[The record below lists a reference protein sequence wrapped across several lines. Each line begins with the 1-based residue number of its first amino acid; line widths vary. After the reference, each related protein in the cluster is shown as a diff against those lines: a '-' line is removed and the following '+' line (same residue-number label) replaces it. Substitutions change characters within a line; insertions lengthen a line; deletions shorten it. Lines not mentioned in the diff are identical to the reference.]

1 MLPLPLFQP
10 VISGRW
16 AIALRALA
24 APALVGLD
32 ANMNGLR
39 FPSLPQQLDFLINKP
54 GTMLNRVENRFKLE
68 LNSWS
73 PLLGGVC
80 FRKIQTKPN
89 RGRSATRLSFQSSSL
104 TFSTHSDQARGTVKL
119 SSWGRARR
127 TTQGR
132 YDGPAPKTSASRKT
146 LSPEIM
152 PAC

>member
-10 VISGRW
+10 VIPGRG

-73 PLLGGVC
+73 PLLGGFVFGK
-80 FRKIQTKPN
+80 FRLN
-89 RGRSATRLSFQSSSL
+89 RTVGDQLLAYLFNLPLELSRLTPIRL
-104 TFSTHSDQARGTVKL
+104 VVR
-119 SSWGRARR
+119 
-127 TTQGR
+127 
-132 YDGPAPKTSASRKT
+132 
-146 LSPEIM
+146 
-152 PAC
+152 